1 MNTIIIDASM
11 ACNWQLD
18 DEKNEAANQILEEAR
33 ACRMLVPSI
42 FWHEMR
48 NIFISSEKR
57 GRTTKAEILQLLEE
71 LRALG
76 IREQESSSDALI
88 LSLAFQHNL
97 SAYDAAYLAL
107 AIQTNAILATN
118 DRQLACAAK
127 TANVALRTVLDR
139 SQITQ

>member
-1 MNTIIIDASM
+1 MKTIIIDASM

-18 DEKNEAANQILEEAR
+18 DEKNETANQILEEAR
-33 ACRMLVPSI
+33 TYRMRVPSI

-48 NIFISSEKR
+48 SILISSEKR

-107 AIQTNAILATN
+107 AVQTNAILATN
-118 DRQLACAAK
+118 DRQLARAAN
-127 TANVALRTVLDR
+127 TANVELRTVLDR